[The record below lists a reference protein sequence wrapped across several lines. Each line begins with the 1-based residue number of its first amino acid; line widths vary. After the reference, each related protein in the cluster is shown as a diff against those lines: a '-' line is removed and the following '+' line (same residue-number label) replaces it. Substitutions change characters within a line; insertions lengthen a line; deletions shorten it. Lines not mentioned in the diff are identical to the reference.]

1 MSVDYKIAKSM
12 VPIGCLDTWG
22 KGGLFFKNIRDDGHA
37 VTDIYHTRMQTAI
50 PR

>member
-22 KGGLFFKNIRDDGHA
+22 MGGLFFKNLRDDGHA
-37 VTDIYHTRMQTAI
+37 VTDISHTYANSNT
-50 PR
+50 